1 MISPAE
7 MVIIYHEKWWFHDI
21 FTIINGD
28 FTTINGDFTSRN
40 GDLLEEFDFQA
51 SNLDKN
57 RTKEKWKFNQ
67 HVQPKMGMN

>member
-1 MISPAE
+1 
-7 MVIIYHEKWWFHDI
+7 MVIIPSKMVISPY

-28 FTTINGDFTSRN
+28 FATTNGDFTSRN